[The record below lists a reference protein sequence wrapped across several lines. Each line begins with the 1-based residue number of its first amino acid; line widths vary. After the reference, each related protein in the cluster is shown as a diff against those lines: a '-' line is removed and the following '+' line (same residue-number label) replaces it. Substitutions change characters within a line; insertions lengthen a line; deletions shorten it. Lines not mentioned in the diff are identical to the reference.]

1 MKKAIIFSL
10 IILLSGLAYAR
21 DPKVKTVSVDFN
33 YQIHP
38 KETIDEGKMN
48 AIQQAKLK
56 AIEEEFGTSLSQTNY
71 STVRNSNTSENIS
84 FNSFAESDVNGEWIE
99 TISEE
104 VELIPQN
111 GINFYQVK
119 LKGKV
124 RELVANRIDLDWGLL
139 ANGTDPD
146 KDKVRNDTFKVG
158 DYLYI
163 YFQSPVDGYL
173 TIYLAD
179 CDEGQMVQCLV
190 PYRGVNEGA
199 MKIVANKPYV
209 FFSKEHADDS
219 IRNNV
224 GRIKVNTRNDVD
236 FNRLHILFSPNQ
248 FYKALDNDDP
258 SATII
263 DTYGNEINIM
273 PRQIDFKSFQKWLT
287 KTRLKDPDMQ
297 NLGVIF
303 KIEK

>member
-1 MKKAIIFSL
+1 M
-10 IILLSGLAYAR
+10 ILLSGLAFGR
-21 DPKVKTVSVDFN
+21 DPKVKTVSVELN

-38 KETIDEGKMN
+38 KETLEEGKLN

-56 AIEEEFGTSLSQTNY
+56 AIEDEFGTALSQTNY
-71 STVRNSNTSENIS
+71 SVITNSNTGDNEKFIS
-84 FNSFAESDVNGEWIE
+84 LAASDVNGEWIE
-99 TISEE
+99 TISNE

-111 GINFYQVK
+111 GINFYHVK
-119 LKGKV
+119 LKGKI
-124 RELVANRIDLDWGLL
+124 RELVSNRIDIDWALM
-139 ANGTDPD
+139 ANGTDAE
-146 KDKVRNDTFKVG
+146 KDKVRNETFKVG

-163 YFQSPVDGYL
+163 YFKSPVDGYL

-179 CDEGQMVQCLV
+179 CDENQMVQCLV

-199 MKIVANKPYV
+199 MKIEADKPYI
-209 FFSKEHADDS
+209 FFSREHAEES
-219 IRNNV
+219 IKNKV
-224 GRIKVNTRNDVD
+224 GRIKVNTHNDVD

-248 FYKALDNDDP
+248 FYKVTDSDDP
-258 SATII
+258 SAVIT

-273 PRQIDFKSFQKWLT
+273 PRQIDFKSFQKWLS

-297 NLGVIF
+297 NLCAII